1 MKNNKM
7 KILKTFI
14 FILILVMMII
24 MTIKVFPIFKNI
36 ATEEGRKGFK
46 SNIENS
52 GYQGILMI
60 LGLMF
65 AQIFFPILPGEPV
78 ELLAGMC
85 FGTWG
90 GLLVLYTGV
99 FITTLVI
106 YFLVRKFGK
115 DFIVTFVSEEKV
127 SKIENSKTWNDK
139 KKIRTLLFLSFFIPG
154 LPKDIFVYIGGLLP
168 IKPIE
173 FLLISTFARFPSII
187 SSTIAGSNLLYG
199 NWIVILITYIIT
211 FTISGILLFI
221 LNRKPEISKS
231 IMQNLLIYVN
241 MI

>member
-187 SSTIAGSNLLYG
+187 SSTIAGSTLLYG

-211 FTISGILLFI
+211 FTIS
-221 LNRKPEISKS
+221 
-231 IMQNLLIYVN
+231 
-241 MI
+241 

>member
-231 IMQNLLIYVN
+231 IMQN
-241 MI
+241 

>member
-199 NWIVILITYIIT
+199 NCIVILITYIIT

-231 IMQNLLIYVN
+231 IMQN
-241 MI
+241 

>member
-65 AQIFFPILPGEPV
+65 AQMFFPILPGEPV

-231 IMQNLLIYVN
+231 IMQN
-241 MI
+241 

>member
-1 MKNNKM
+1 
-7 KILKTFI
+7 
-14 FILILVMMII
+14 MII

-231 IMQNLLIYVN
+231 IMQN
-241 MI
+241 

>member
-1 MKNNKM
+1 MKNSKM

-65 AQIFFPILPGEPV
+65 AQMFFPILPGEPV

-231 IMQNLLIYVN
+231 IMQN
-241 MI
+241 

>member
-24 MTIKVFPIFKNI
+24 MTIKVFPILKNI
-36 ATEEGRKGFK
+36 ATEEGRKGFN

-231 IMQNLLIYVN
+231 IMQN
-241 MI
+241 

>member
-187 SSTIAGSNLLYG
+187 SSTIAGSNIVYG
-199 NWIVILITYIIT
+199 NWRAIVLAYVIT
-211 FTISGILLFI
+211 FGISGFI
-221 LNRKPEISKS
+221 LFLYNKNKDRIILPKDDLKKA
-231 IMQNLLIYVN
+231 NN
-241 MI
+241 